1 MNNQFQYFG
10 NKIYVLPKNMATNY
24 LVSRYNCIIYIQEIK
39 YNKNGL
45 LVYSLNK
52 EKESDQN
59 FNLNENDIIQTQNTT
74 LKLIIKTNF
83 FSLSNSIYQQIQN
96 QVFFLKNYL
105 CVVYGLQFKY
115 LNQNKTSWYT
125 VKLVKLFLKHKSFL
139 IQITDCGFLIKPIL
153 KDLKHVLNGPIFYI
167 IDFISLS
174 KLRNNLYEHLSIFF
188 KSSVLI
194 FKTFILQMEEDGEE
208 VLTKIKETDVFR
220 RQKPGTISFFKK
232 KIIHYEDENYSEF
245 RYLKRKTRSFF
256 KMIALLILPFIIY
269 RTNQKN
275 YGKLSL
281 PKLAYVM
288 FNSNKGKIQYSHPN
302 QWNDFLGC
310 QLSRTNIQKT
320 ITSKHINKLM
330 HSHESDRARIR
341 KLWNAN
347 TNNLHFESFINL
359 YDEEKMLSKIDA
371 LLFGQ
376 IKMNRAFYLK
386 KSSYINIYS
395 KKKHLHNLNEH
406 NISQNLIKY
415 ALFLIKPRDI
425 IWNNTISID
434 HRNDI
439 FVLNN
444 NDIIKNTDGLSNTKV
459 GNLVNQ
465 FHNLLP
471 NRLKKYFQ
479 NENLDL
485 NYTKQLF
492 LFQQINKG
500 LNQNKIISS
509 IKPLFYQKKHTSI
522 RTITSSNGLLE
533 ANILDISYNLNL
545 PPTQTLL
552 KGIYINEVISL
563 IQNLLKQY
571 IENTRNDILNCFN
584 LALGMSKISFQDLNR
599 EFKYTT
605 SLMNWND
612 KGSYSQELE
621 FDSNFKFIQAN
632 INKEMI
638 VDFYNKNFQYV
649 KLLVPHLCVT
659 SQSNFV
665 SNFDMKGINKSLF
678 MPLLKNIDTLYE
690 GLSNDWHNSRI
701 YDIDIE
707 INKIM
712 FLLYP
717 YFFEKNY
724 TIYNSTQ
731 FLHNIRNLNRSFV
744 QEIKENIICI
754 LSKEQKQTYII
765 WHQFNQKI
773 KHFDLKNTRLSYN
786 KYHHCHDLFY
796 KRSEIPSVQFLSS
809 LNFNQLSQRSNIL
822 NNFENQILVNQHDG
836 LNSKNLWY
844 SLTNIFKNY
853 VQLNSLLKIHN
864 DIYIDQEDVVNQ
876 LNAKELS
883 HSRVNSSQDSILNV
897 YISNQIEIIK
907 QYIPWLF
914 TSEWWAFVKHANQKI
929 GLIILQDIYD
939 SVYLSMLPITRYIRD
954 KSNIISHD
962 MHQHIIDNNFDK
974 SKKLQEIHLF
984 VEKQLK
990 KSFYDFPLS
999 IWERPGVSS
1008 FRINI
1013 WSYVGSIIS
1022 LSSLYWFSFVLGGS
1036 SFMLWVMFERIR
1048 DLVNLSWNKEL
1059 DILVLANLRQN
1070 QNPNLA
1076 KQPIKRKNRLQEQYY
1091 LSLRK
1096 WSIWFRLLYSKYFGS
1111 KIQAIWLYNIRKPDM
1126 YTGQREL
1133 AFQLV
1138 VGETNLLGLTLYNL
1152 DEKLRHY
1159 FGYQSIRQEG
1169 LNYFKQLTTARYKWY
1184 THPKLNLLNHQRFI
1198 PFAFYK
1204 NHSASEE
1211 LWELNASGIVKK
1223 KYLPISLQLSEL
1235 YSKGILLI
1243 GSQDTG
1249 KSFLVKSLA
1258 GDADLPFIYIAVDR
1272 LIDILEFE
1280 DEMLESDSSL
1290 YFLREN
1296 IIRFNT
1302 ITNFIQKLGSCV
1314 IWIPNIETIHDS
1326 WNYKSKI
1333 KEQCTLL
1340 ILRYLL
1346 QNITAILNNHKHILF
1361 FASCE
1366 NTSYLDPGF
1375 VSAKRFSRFVN
1386 LRLPNN
1392 SRRPQIFAQFLKN
1405 KGLEIKSKLR
1415 WYAEFS
1421 NSTMGFTLRDL
1432 SVLANEAF
1440 LLSIQAKRKFLTIDD
1455 IRLVLY
1461 RGLKANET
1469 SRVETSLQ
1477 TDERI
1482 QYKIGRAIVQNTL
1495 VRPNPMIPLRV
1506 RYDLWKP
1513 RFYYLSK
1520 AYLQSDYS
1528 QSTLTQLQIVPHILN
1543 CLAGSAARDAWL
1555 FFNKRILK
1563 EDSYYFNTEI
1573 EHDLTLAVNLFE
1585 GIFKEFAYLDIYEK
1599 TNEDSIFI
1607 PQFKRMHNLV
1617 FLDQGNDVPKQAVD
1631 QYQNTSNIST
1641 YKQDISCDF
1650 PDHLEDILPDI
1661 SWCSRTER
1669 LSLSRNVLFDLLKRV
1684 DEPLSLFSSV
1694 RFLGK
1699 ASFNTMFLEK
1709 EKPYDGHYH
1718 RSWDV
1723 MKLQIAKDLDY
1734 IFYGMLSKQ
1743 RIITMGL
1750 PITSD
1755 QLMEY
1760 EPSENNVLFFWGR
1773 PIWNPAATFLRN
1785 LVFRQ
1790 RQLLANEELL
1800 SILYIVNQAQ
1810 HSRPLIPA
1818 KTKGKEGWTPDIYLE
1833 NLSMKTQVKKIAK
1846 NSHCF
1851 SRFKSLAYSN
1861 ATFQRPQPEIPSNSE
1876 LSFIK
1881 RFVAS
1886 NRFSR
1891 FSFTEDIFY
1900 QQNILKHK
1908 NLKTEELLTYGSILE
1923 SYHYLL
1929 NFFIRKQHLLKNIT
1943 NLLIEKGVLYEEDIQ
1958 NTID

>member
-1 MNNQFQYFG
+1 M
-10 NKIYVLPKNMATNY
+10 
-24 LVSRYNCIIYIQEIK
+24 K
-39 YNKNGL
+39 YNKSAL

-52 EKESDQN
+52 EKESDNN
-59 FNLNENDIIQTQNTT
+59 FSLNENDIIQTKNTN
-74 LKLIIKTNF
+74 LKFIIKTNF
-83 FSLSNSIYQQIQN
+83 LSFFKSIYQQIQN
-96 QVFFLKNYL
+96 KIFFFKNYL
-105 CVVYGLQFKY
+105 CVVYGLQFQY

-125 VKLVKLFLKHKSFL
+125 AKLIKLFLRDKSFL
-139 IQITDCGFLIKPIL
+139 IQITDCSFLIKPIL
-153 KDLKHVLNGPIFYI
+153 KDLKHVLNGPIFSLV
-167 IDFISLS
+167 DFISLS
-174 KLRNNLYEHLSIFF
+174 KLRNNLYEHLSVFF
-188 KSSVLI
+188 KSSFLI

-220 RQKPGTISFFKK
+220 RQKPGTISFYKK

-269 RTNQKN
+269 RTNQKS
-275 YGKLSL
+275 YAQPSL

-288 FNSNKGKIQYSHPN
+288 FNSNAETMEYSPTTK
-302 QWNDFLGC
+302 WNGFLGYK
-310 QLSRTNIQKT
+310 LSIKNIQED

-330 HSHESDRARIR
+330 QSNESDRARIM
-341 KLWNAN
+341 KLWNAK
-347 TNNLHFESFINL
+347 TNNLHLQRFLKL
-359 YDEEKMLSKIDA
+359 YDEEKILSNIDT
-371 LLFGQ
+371 LLLGQ
-376 IKMNRAFYLK
+376 RKMNRAFYLK
-386 KSSYINIYS
+386 RSSYIDLYS
-395 KKKHLHNLNEH
+395 KKKILQHINEH
-406 NISQNLIKY
+406 NISQNLINY
-415 ALFLIKPRDI
+415 ALFLIKPRNI
-425 IWNNTISID
+425 IWNKTISIE
-434 HRNDI
+434 NTNNI
-439 FVLNN
+439 FVLHN
-444 NDIIKNTDGLSNTKV
+444 NDIINNTDVLSDTKV
-459 GNLVNQ
+459 LNLVNQ
-465 FHNLLP
+465 FRNLIQ
-471 NRLKKYFQ
+471 NRLKKYFK

-485 NYTKQLF
+485 SYTKQLF
-492 LFQQINKG
+492 LFKQINKG

-509 IKPLFYQKKHTSI
+509 IKSLFHQKKQTSI
-522 RTITSSNGLLE
+522 HTIISTNGLLE
-533 ANILDISYNLNL
+533 ANLLDISNNLNL
-545 PPTQTLL
+545 PSTQTLL
-552 KGIYINEVISL
+552 KVIYINEVIPL
-563 IQNLLKQY
+563 IQNLLKKY
-571 IENTRNDILNCFN
+571 IENTKNDILNCCN
-584 LALGMSKISFQDLNR
+584 LALGIYKISFQDLNT
-599 EFKYTT
+599 EFKYTN
-605 SLMNWND
+605 SLVNWND
-612 KGSYSQELE
+612 NGSYSKKLK
-621 FDSNFKFIQAN
+621 FDSNFKFFQGN
-632 INKEMI
+632 INNEI
-638 VDFYNKNFQYV
+638 ILDFDNQNFQYV
-649 KLLVPHLCVT
+649 KLIVPHLYLT
-659 SQSNFV
+659 SQRHFI
-665 SNFDMKGINKSLF
+665 SNFDITRFNKSLF
-678 MPLLKNIDTLYE
+678 MPLLKNIDTLYGE
-690 GLSNDWHNSRI
+690 FSNDWNNSSI
-701 YDIDIE
+701 YDIDTE
-707 INKIM
+707 INKII

-717 YFFEKNY
+717 HFFEKNY
-724 TIYNSTQ
+724 VIYNSTKL
-731 FLHNIRNLNRSFV
+731 LHNLRKLNRNFF
-744 QEIKENIICI
+744 QEIKKNIIYI

-773 KHFDLKNTRLSYN
+773 KHFDSKNTRLSYN
-786 KYHHCHDLFY
+786 EYQNYHNLCC
-796 KRSEIPSVQFLSS
+796 KKSEVPSPQFVSS
-809 LNFNQLSQRSNIL
+809 LNVNQLSQRSNIL
-822 NNFENQILVNQHDG
+822 NNFENQILLNQHDG
-836 LNSKNLWY
+836 FTSNNLWY
-844 SLTNIFKNY
+844 SLTNVFKNY
-853 VQLNSLLKIHN
+853 VQLNSLFKIHN
-864 DIYIDQEDVVNQ
+864 DIHIYQEDVFNQ
-876 LNAKELS
+876 FNAKELS
-883 HSRVNSSQDSILNV
+883 HSRVTSSQDSIWNI

-914 TSEWWAFVKHANQKI
+914 TSEWWTFVKHANQKI
-929 GLIILQDIYD
+929 WLIILQDIYD
-939 SVYLSMLPITRYIRD
+939 CVYSSMLPITRYIRD

-962 MHQHIIDNNFDK
+962 MYQNIIDNNNYIDRF
-974 SKKLQEIHLF
+974 KKIQGINLF
-984 VEKQLK
+984 FEKQLK

-999 IWERPGVSS
+999 IGERVSAS
-1008 FRINI
+1008 SYRINI

-1036 SFMLWVMFERIR
+1036 SFILWVMFERIR
-1048 DLVNLSWNKEL
+1048 DLINISWNKEL
-1059 DILVLANLRQN
+1059 DILVLANLHQN
-1070 QNPNLA
+1070 HNPNLA

-1096 WSIWFRLLYSKYFGS
+1096 WSIWFRLLYSRYLGS
-1111 KIQAIWLYNIRKPDM
+1111 NIQAIWLYNTHKSDM

-1138 VGETNLLGLTLYNL
+1138 VGETSLLGLTLYNSN
-1152 DEKLRHY
+1152 EKLRHD

-1169 LNYFKQLTTARYKWY
+1169 FNYLKQLTTARYTWY
-1184 THPKLNLLNHQRFI
+1184 IYPKLNLLNHQRFI
-1198 PFAFYK
+1198 SFAFYK

-1296 IIRFNT
+1296 IIKFNT

-1346 QNITAILNNHKHILF
+1346 QNITTILNNNKHILF

-1375 VSAKRFSRFVN
+1375 ISAKRFSRFVN

-1392 SRRPQIFAQFLKN
+1392 LRRPQIFAQFLKN

-1461 RGLKANET
+1461 RGLNANET

-1482 QYKIGRAIVQNTL
+1482 QYKIGRAIIQNTL
-1495 VRPNPMIPLRV
+1495 VKPNPMIPLRV

-1520 AYLQSDYS
+1520 AYLQSNYS
-1528 QSTLTQLQIVPHILN
+1528 QSTLTQVQIVPHILN

-1555 FFNKRILK
+1555 LFNKRILK

-1585 GIFKEFAYLDIYEK
+1585 GILKEFAYLDIYEK

-1617 FLDQGNDVPKQAVD
+1617 FLDQGNDVAKQAVD
-1631 QYQNTSNIST
+1631 QYQSTSNFSS
-1641 YKQDISCDF
+1641 YKQDISFDF
-1650 PDHLEDILPDI
+1650 PNHLEDILPDI

-1699 ASFNTMFLEK
+1699 VSLNTMFLEK
-1709 EKPYDGHYH
+1709 EKPYNGHYH

-1734 IFYGMLSKQ
+1734 TFYGMLSKQ
-1743 RIITMGL
+1743 RITTMGL

-1760 EPSENNVLFFWGR
+1760 EPSENNVLLFWGR
-1773 PIWNPAATFLRN
+1773 PIWNPAATFLHN

-1790 RQLLANEELL
+1790 RQLLASEELL

-1818 KTKGKEGWTPDIYLE
+1818 KTKGKERWTPDIYLE
-1833 NLSMKTQVKKIAK
+1833 KLSMKTQVQKIAK
-1846 NSHCF
+1846 NSHRF
-1851 SRFKSLAYSN
+1851 NRFKSLAYAN

-1881 RFVAS
+1881 RFIAS

-1900 QQNILKHK
+1900 QQNILNNK
-1908 NLKTEELLTYGSILE
+1908 NSQTEELLTYGSILE

-1929 NFFIRKQHLLKNIT
+1929 NFFIRKQHVLKNIT
-1943 NLLIEKGVLYEEDIQ
+1943 NILIEKGVLYEEDIQ
-1958 NTID
+1958 NSID